1 MTGFGSAYEDT
12 RRRSV
17 DQADVEGSNPF
28 GPTTQHCL
36 SGQDSCLFSAFEL
49 AKCGKFLRIEFLR
62 STSGKAFFSNE
73 IASSLY
79 GKRVKLATLWPMLEG
94 MSTGV

>member
-1 MTGFGSAYEDT
+1 MTLRARDRLAFQHLDGLQNVMDGYADHDSGMTGFRSAYEDT

-49 AKCGKFLRIEFLR
+49 DKCGN
-62 STSGKAFFSNE
+62 FF
-73 IASSLY
+73 AY
-79 GKRVKLATLWPMLEG
+79 FFR
-94 MSTGV
+94 